1 MALIFVM
8 TFNGI
13 GAWLTSGMEGI
24 VGAITDALDAGLTAA
39 GVNPVMHAPVIVFLT
54 FVLLYTP
61 CVAAIATVKRES
73 GGRNAVYTV
82 ITQCA
87 IAWLVAFVVH
97 LFGTAIG
104 LH

>member
-1 MALIFVM
+1 MAFIFVM

-13 GAWLTSGMEGI
+13 GAWLTSGMEWV

-61 CVAAIATVKRES
+61 CVAAIT
-73 GGRNAVYTV
+73 
-82 ITQCA
+82 
-87 IAWLVAFVVH
+87 IAWLVAFVMRMV
-97 LFGTAIG
+97 GNVAG
-104 LH
+104 

>member
-1 MALIFVM
+1 MAFIFVM

-13 GAWLTSGMEGI
+13 GAWLTSGMEWV

-61 CVAAIATVKRES
+61 CVAAIATVRRES
-73 GGRNAVYTV
+73 GAKNAIYTV
-82 ITQCA
+82 VTQCT
-87 IAWLVAFVVH
+87 IAWLVAFVMRMV
-97 LFGTAIG
+97 GNVAG
-104 LH
+104 